1 MQETRTAKEL
11 LLDLKRAHWL
21 PPFAA
26 AEVRTVVETMSEM
39 YRDSRD
45 LQRLEGID
53 MRDPKDSAAPMVR
66 VLTMLRNRDM
76 LLCYLRHR
84 MERIEEAR
92 WDVAGKL
99 PAEALE
105 LLSPNERE
113 YDREYEAL
121 LAEYQSEYDIDL
133 TLNSKPPSD
142 LYIKVLVVQDVGEI
156 VGAESGATIDL
167 RAGDTLFLRRRDVE
181 QFIRQGQLVHID
193 S

>member
-1 MQETRTAKEL
+1 MQETATAKEL

-26 AEVRTVVETMSEM
+26 TAVRTVVETMSEM